1 MRFEYANLWRE
12 DGILL
17 LSPMIIFQKESEE
30 LGIAFGWLI
39 WGFEFR
45 FTKRKLKQY
54 VICTQSLGRLLTKGN
69 EYQIIKSINNS
80 YVVKRD
86 DDSID
91 KVDKSRFS
99 EIYTRYDDAK

>member
-1 MRFEYANLWRE
+1 MKFEYANLWKG

-17 LSPMIIFQKESEE
+17 LSPMLIFHKDEEE

-45 FTKRKLKQY
+45 FTKGRVKEY
-54 VICTQSLGRLLTKGN
+54 AICTQPLNRLLTKGQ
-69 EYQIIKSINNS
+69 EYQIIKSVNNS

-99 EIYTRYDDAK
+99 EIYTRYDNTK

>member
-1 MRFEYANLWRE
+1 MKFEYANLWKE
-12 DGILL
+12 DGIFI
-17 LSPMIIFQKESEE
+17 LSPMLIFQKENDEIN
-30 LGIAFGWLI
+30 LAFGWLI
-39 WGFEFR
+39 WGFEFM
-45 FTKRKLKQY
+45 FTKRKVKKY
-54 VICTQSLGRLLTKGN
+54 AICTQPLGKLLTKGK

-99 EIYTRYDDAK
+99 EVFMK